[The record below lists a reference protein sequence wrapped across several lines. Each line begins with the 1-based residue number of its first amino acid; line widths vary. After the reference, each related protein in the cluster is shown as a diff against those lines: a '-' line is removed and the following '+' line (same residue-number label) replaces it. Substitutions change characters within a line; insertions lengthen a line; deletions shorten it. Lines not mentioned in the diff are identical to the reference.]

1 MSGYRIKNR
10 FQTMFIK
17 LTCSFVLLG
26 MVPMLI
32 LGGIFI
38 NQYAHDA
45 REMAVSSLEQSVQ
58 YVAQSVEN
66 IFSSV
71 DNSICYSYRGPR
83 FSSQYSHGGL

>member
-66 IFSSV
+66 IFMYMTYWKMNLCRRQKRV
-71 DNSICYSYRGPR
+71 FI
-83 FSSQYSHGGL
+83 